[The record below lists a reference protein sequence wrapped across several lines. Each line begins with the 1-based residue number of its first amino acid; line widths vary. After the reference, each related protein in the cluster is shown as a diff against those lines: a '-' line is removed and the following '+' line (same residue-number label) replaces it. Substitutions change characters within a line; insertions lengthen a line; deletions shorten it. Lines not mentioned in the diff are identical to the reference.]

1 MNIWFLLWVF
11 LAIFMFG
18 LFGWSF
24 HILLRQKRAW
34 GQFAK
39 KHNLTVTQGRL
50 FSSSSVA
57 GYFKA
62 FPLYIYSEEQAIN
75 QTGTRRFR
83 TIIQMDL
90 PAPMAAPGVIA
101 SADGANFVNS
111 LGLKD
116 TVVPEVSSW
125 NKSILFKTDHPEQLK
140 FYITEERAKSLNA
153 LMSIKTI
160 ACILIFDEKNTYLRF
175 ETPDAFDN
183 ADKLERFI
191 NKAAEHAKVLS
202 I

>member
-1 MNIWFLLWVF
+1 
-11 LAIFMFG
+11 MFG

-24 HILLRQKRAW
+24 HILLRQKQAW
-34 GQFAK
+34 AQFAR
-39 KHNLTVTQGRL
+39 KHDLTLTPGRL

-57 GYFKA
+57 GYFKSY
-62 FPLYIYSEEQAIN
+62 PLYIYSEEQAVN

-90 PAPMAAPGVIA
+90 PAPMPAPGIIA
-101 SADGANFVNS
+101 SHDGANFVNS
-111 LGLKD
+111 LGLKESVTPD
-116 TVVPEVSSW
+116 VSSW
-125 NKSILFKTDHPEQLK
+125 NKNIIFKTDNPEALK
-140 FYITEERAKSLNA
+140 SYVTEERAKSLNA

-160 ACILIFDEKNTYLRF
+160 ACILIFDENNTYLRF

-183 ADKLERFI
+183 ADKLDRFVT
-191 NKAAEHAKVLS
+191 KAAEHAKVLS